1 MSLADFL
8 LCSVKFSIILLV
20 PLDSIPLPPIYSML
34 VISTQHDIRFRPFQ
48 GSFLNF
54 VSILLNQDNLAHR
67 FQSPSLSKQNSLADI
82 PALIFFVAEDVM
94 STIHLMERDAIPHIV
109 PACSHTCPHLR
120 HEHLEATHLTL
131 GVHRTGG
138 IWLSCLVAHRPSGR
152 QNGMA
157 DHAR

>member
-1 MSLADFL
+1 M
-8 LCSVKFSIILLV
+8 
-20 PLDSIPLPPIYSML
+20 PLDSIPLPPMYSML
-34 VISTQHDIRFRPFQ
+34 VISTQHDVRFRPFQ

-138 IWLSCLVAHRPSGR
+138 IWAILSGR
-152 QNGMA
+152 TSAVRKAKRNGRSCSINVWSSLLA
-157 DHAR
+157 V